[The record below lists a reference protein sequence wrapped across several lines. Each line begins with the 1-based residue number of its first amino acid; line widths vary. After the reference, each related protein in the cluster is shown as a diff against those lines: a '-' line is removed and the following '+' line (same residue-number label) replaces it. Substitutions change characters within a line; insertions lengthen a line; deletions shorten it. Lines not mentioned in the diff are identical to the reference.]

1 MGAAGSHSSSEV
13 EVVPWWCATMRVRKD
28 GRVRAEGVFPLLRSS
43 VRWGARGWSVGGR
56 LLRRGFGRR
65 ARSSISQQSSGFII
79 SQQLVWSHIPQ
90 FSLSP
95 TVIGTRKIIHWAPVE
110 TFACICR
117 I

>member
-79 SQQLVWSHIPQ
+79 SQQLVWSRFGRSNASI
-90 FSLSP
+90 SE
-95 TVIGTRKIIHWAPVE
+95 IGTNYSIGAEVSE
-110 TFACICR
+110 TSHQSIV
-117 I
+117 